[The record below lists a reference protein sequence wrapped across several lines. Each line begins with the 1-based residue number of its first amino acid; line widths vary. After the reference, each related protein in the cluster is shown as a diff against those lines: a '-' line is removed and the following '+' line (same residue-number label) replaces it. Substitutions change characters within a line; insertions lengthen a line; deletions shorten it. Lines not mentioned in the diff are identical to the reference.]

1 MSRATWKRTERSI
14 ADFTAWFGPKGDG
27 EDRQNGG

>member
-1 MSRATWKRTERSI
+1 MSAETRTSLRL
-14 ADFTAWFGPKGDG
+14 ADFTAWFGPKGDR